1 MQHMIKLTVSI
12 LSLCIL
18 PLSILA
24 GLASCAD
31 VNNSEQEA
39 AQVDGVQSENADS
52 YPAAVKLPA
61 SDFKQV
67 DWTQLMPK
75 EDLDALMNPPE
86 YLVDIED
93 GSSEDQISSEL
104 QSATAASSDDRY
116 QQALVSTRVV
126 ADMDGQA
133 IKIPGFIVPLEFND
147 DQTTTQFFLV
157 PYFGACLHMPP
168 PPPNQIIFVEYP
180 DGIQLESLTEPFW
193 ISGVLSNALIENDMA
208 TASYSMKMHYFERYL
223 P

>member
-1 MQHMIKLTVSI
+1 M
-12 LSLCIL
+12 
-18 PLSILA
+18 
-24 GLASCAD
+24 
-31 VNNSEQEA
+31 
-39 AQVDGVQSENADS
+39 QSENADS

-157 PYFGACLHMPP
+157 PYFGACLHIPP

-208 TASYSMKMHYFERYL
+208 TASYSMKMHYSERYL